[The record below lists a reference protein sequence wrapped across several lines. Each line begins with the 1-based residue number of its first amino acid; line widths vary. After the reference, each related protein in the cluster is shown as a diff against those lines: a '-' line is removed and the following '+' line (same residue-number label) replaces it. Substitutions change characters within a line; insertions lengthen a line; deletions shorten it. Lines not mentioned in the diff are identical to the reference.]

1 MNSHDDEKPQ
11 IRTLISADLG
21 GLLGLYEDI
30 GILKATDSRVGIE
43 RTWSRILESDLLH
56 YLGVFVGGSLA
67 STCHAV
73 IVPNLS
79 RSVRPYAIIE
89 NVGTLSTHRRRGL
102 GKLAVEAV
110 IARCWQAGCYK
121 IMLASSVQNARAHAF
136 YRALGFDANAKQ
148 SFVLVR
154 PAVAGL
160 AQ

>member
-89 NVGTLSTHRRRGL
+89 NVGTLL
-102 GKLAVEAV
+102 LAVTQKGV
-110 IARCWQAGCYK
+110 NLG
-121 IMLASSVQNARAHAF
+121 ASRWA
-136 YRALGFDANAKQ
+136 
-148 SFVLVR
+148 
-154 PAVAGL
+154 
-160 AQ
+160 